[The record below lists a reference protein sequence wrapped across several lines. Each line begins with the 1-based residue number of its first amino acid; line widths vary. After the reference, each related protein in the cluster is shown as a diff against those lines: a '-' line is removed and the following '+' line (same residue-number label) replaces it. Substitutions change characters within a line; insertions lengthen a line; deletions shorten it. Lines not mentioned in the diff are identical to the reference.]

1 MNDRRARWTGAIL
14 ASLAVLSVA
23 SFLLHPEAE
32 GGRPAPARKP
42 APVAV
47 VVPEPEPPASVRA
60 EAPVIRPEPSF
71 PPPAERR
78 AARDDGYREARE
90 ATWEGDL
97 TGQVV
102 TPEGPLANQAVL
114 VEWPLALSPDAGEAA
129 RLKRAGARRDHDGAW
144 WARVLA
150 QTDDSGFFRV
160 EGLPAVPLRVRV
172 GSATQRAEVGDF
184 AQIRTER
191 P

>member
-1 MNDRRARWTGAIL
+1 M
-14 ASLAVLSVA
+14 
-23 SFLLHPEAE
+23 
-32 GGRPAPARKP
+32 
-42 APVAV
+42 PVA
-47 VVPEPEPPASVRA
+47 
-60 EAPVIRPEPSF
+60 RPEPLST
-71 PPPAERR
+71 PPVERR

-97 TGQVV
+97 TGQVI

-114 VEWPLALSPDAGEAA
+114 VEWPLALSPDADEVA

-144 WARVLA
+144 WARVQA

-172 GSATQRAEVGDF
+172 GGATQRAEVGGF